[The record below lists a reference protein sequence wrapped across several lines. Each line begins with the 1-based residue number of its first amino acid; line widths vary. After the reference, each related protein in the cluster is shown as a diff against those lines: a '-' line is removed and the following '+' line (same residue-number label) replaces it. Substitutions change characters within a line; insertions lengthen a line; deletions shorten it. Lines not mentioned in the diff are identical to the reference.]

1 MTSLRDTG
9 NTSVRDKLEDILTR
23 LAARAGDEKVFLK
36 VYSGE
41 ARIAAEAADA
51 RRSKGISLGP
61 LDGRIVSIKDLFDVA
76 GEITTAGSIILRNDP
91 PAKADAP
98 IVTRLR
104 RAGAVIV
111 GKTNM
116 SEFAF
121 SGIGINPHYGTPGCA
136 ADDTRVPGGS
146 SSGAGVS
153 IGEGTAEIA
162 IGTDTGGSVRIPASL
177 NGCVGFKPT
186 TGRVPTDGAYP
197 LSYALDSIGPLAR
210 TVADCAATDA
220 IMAGEEPWELAPM
233 PVAGLRI
240 GVPRGLLF
248 TQTEDIVAQAF
259 EATLSTLSKAGAR
272 IVESDIEDLLSEMSD
287 AMAEAPLVAIEAAA
301 VHADWYESRAADFDQ
316 AVLARIR
323 RGAGY
328 SAANYIRLM
337 RHRDNLIARM
347 DARLAPLDILALP
360 ATATTAVPIAPL
372 VGDLDA
378 FMKANILMLRN
389 TTWGNQFD
397 LTGVSLPM
405 SGLVRPAGF
414 MVMARRSQDRRLLDI
429 AAGIEPLLAKAI

>member
-1 MTSLRDTG
+1 MTSARE
-9 NTSVRDKLEDILTR
+9 KLEVILSR
-23 LAARAGDEKVFLK
+23 LTARASDEKVFLK
-36 VYSGE
+36 VYAE
-41 ARIAAEAADA
+41 QARAAADAADA
-51 RRSKGISLGP
+51 RRSQGVTLGP

-76 GEITTAGSIILRNDP
+76 GETTTAGSIILRKE
-91 PAKADAP
+91 PAAEADAP
-98 IVTRLR
+98 IVARLR

-136 ADDTRVPGGS
+136 ADETRVPGGS

-153 IGEGTAEIA
+153 VGEGTAEIG

-177 NGCVGFKPT
+177 NGVVGFKPT
-186 TGRVPTDGAYP
+186 TGRVTTQGAFP
-197 LSYALDSIGPLAR
+197 LSYALDSIGPLAK

-220 IMAGEEPWELAPM
+220 IMAGEEPWTPTPM

-240 GVPRGLLF
+240 GVPRGVLF

-259 EATLSTLSKAGAR
+259 EATLSVLSKAGAR
-272 IVESDIEDLLSEMSD
+272 IVEYDIEDLLGEMSN

-316 AVLARIR
+316 AVLARVR
-323 RGAGY
+323 KGAGY
-328 SAANYIRLM
+328 TAANYIRLM
-337 RHRDNLIARM
+337 HRRDALIARM
-347 DARLAPLDILALP
+347 DARLAPLDVLALP
-360 ATATTAVPIAPL
+360 ATATTAMPIASL
-372 VGDLDA
+372 LGDLDT
-378 FMKANILMLRN
+378 FMKANVLMLRN

-405 SGLVRPAGF
+405 PDMVRPAGL
-414 MVMARRSQDRRLLDI
+414 MLMARRGQDRRVLDI
-429 AAGIEPLLAKAI
+429 AAGIEPLLA